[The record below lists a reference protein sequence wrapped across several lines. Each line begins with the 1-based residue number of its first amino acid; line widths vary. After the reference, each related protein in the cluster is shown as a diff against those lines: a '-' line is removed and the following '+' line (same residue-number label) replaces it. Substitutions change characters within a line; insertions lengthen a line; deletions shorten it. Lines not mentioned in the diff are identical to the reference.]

1 MCGRFSLTAR
11 PEELG
16 EWFDVADID
25 PYPPRFN
32 IAPTQPILT
41 VRIGEAD
48 RREAVLVRWGL
59 VPGWVKDP
67 ADFTLIINARSETA
81 ASKPSFRAAM
91 RHRRTLVP
99 ASGFYEWRAVGDK
112 KQPYWIKP
120 RHGGIVAFAGLMETW
135 MDAAGSE
142 IDSGCIVTTRAN
154 EALGVIHHRMPVVI
168 EPADFERWLDCKRH
182 GPADVADLLAPVDD
196 AYFEATPV
204 SDRVNKVAN
213 MDADIQRPVAPIS
226 ADAPA
231 DRTEPAGRDDQLK
244 LF

>member
-16 EWFDVADID
+16 EWFDVVDVD

-32 IAPTQPILT
+32 IAPTQPVLM
-41 VRIGEAD
+41 VRIGEAG
-48 RREAVLVRWGL
+48 RREAVLARWGL

-67 ADFTLIINARSETA
+67 GDFPLIINARAETA
-81 ASKPSFRAAM
+81 AGKPSFRAAM

-99 ASGFYEWRAVGDK
+99 ASGFYEWRTVGER

-120 RHGGIVAFAGLMETW
+120 RHGGIVAFAGLMESW
-135 MDAAGSE
+135 MEAGGSE

-154 EALGVIHHRMPVVI
+154 AALGVIHERMPVVI
-168 EPADFERWLDCKRH
+168 DPTDFDRWLDCKRY

-196 AYFEATPV
+196 AYFDATPV

-213 MDADIQRPVAPIS
+213 MDADIQRPVAPIE
-226 ADAPA
+226 AGKTDEPPA
-231 DRTEPAGRDDQLK
+231 SRANDDQLK
-244 LF
+244 LL